1 MKLPEQLVVVSVV
14 VVLAPAP
21 PSDPKTALT
30 HVSISEHPRFTQFCA
45 CAMAVVSKST
55 L

>member
-1 MKLPEQLVVVSVV
+1 MKLLEQLVVVSFVGVV
-14 VVLAPAP
+14 DPAP

-45 CAMAVVSKST
+45 CAMAASP
-55 L
+55 